1 MTQVAGKAYI
11 TINGKRLRS
20 KEGAKLNTGGIERD
34 PAVSDSGVDGY
45 TEKVATPQVDC
56 TINYT
61 SDISLQEIQNF
72 KDGTLTF
79 ETDIGKIFT
88 LKDAWCAKPPE
99 LTKGEVTLVFQA
111 TECLEG

>member
-1 MTQVAGKAYI
+1 MTQVAGKAFI
-11 TINGKRLRS
+11 TINGRRLRS
-20 KEGAKLNTGGIERD
+20 KEGAKLNTGGAERD

-45 TEKVATPQVDC
+45 TEKVAVPQVDC
-56 TINYT
+56 VINYT
-61 SDISLQEIQNF
+61 PDISLKEIHDF

-79 ETDIGKIFT
+79 ETDNGKVHT

-99 LTKGEVTLVFQA
+99 VTKGEITLVFQG

>member
-1 MTQVAGKAYI
+1 MSQVAGKAYI

-20 KEGAKLNTGGIERD
+20 KEGAKLNTGGIERE
-34 PAVSDSGVDGY
+34 PANSDSGVDGY
-45 TEKVATPQVDC
+45 TEKQAVPQVDC
-56 TINYT
+56 TINLT
-61 SDISLQEIQNF
+61 PDISLQEIQNF
-72 KDGTLTF
+72 KGGTLTF

-99 LTKGEVTLVFQA
+99 LTKGEVTLVFQG

>member
-1 MTQVAGKAYI
+1 MSHITGKVFI

-20 KEGAKLNTGGIERD
+20 KEGAKLNTGGIERE
-34 PAVSDSGVDGY
+34 AAMSDSGVDGY
-45 TEKVATPQVDC
+45 TEKHAVPQVDC
-56 TINYT
+56 AINHT
-61 SDISLQEIQNF
+61 PDISLKEIQNF

-79 ETDIGKIFT
+79 ETDSGAIWT

-99 LTKGEVTLVFQA
+99 ITKGEVSLVFQG

>member
-1 MTQVAGKAYI
+1 MSQIAGKAYI

-20 KEGAKLNTGGIERD
+20 KEGAKLNTGGIQRE
-34 PAVSDSGVDGY
+34 PQSSDSGVDGY
-45 TEKVATPQVDC
+45 TEKHSVPQVDC
-56 TINYT
+56 MINLT
-61 SDISLQEIQNF
+61 PDISLQEIQNF

-88 LKDAWCAKPPE
+88 LKDAWCANPPE
-99 LTKGEVTLVFQA
+99 VTKGVVTLVFQG